1 MREIPTSGGAIAGA
15 TAPSCYRVAVFSGS
29 LEVTARIKST
39 DDLELLL
46 EVLKAHKHLFAKSD
60 PSPPTI
66 STKVDRQTK
75 KFFTGADQLAPPPFP
90 KADPAKIGNLTG
102 D

>member
-1 MREIPTSGGAIAGA
+1 
-15 TAPSCYRVAVFSGS
+15 VFSGS

-60 PSPPTI
+60 PSPPTV

-75 KFFTGADQLAPPPFP
+75 KFFTEADQLAPPP
-90 KADPAKIGNLTG
+90 DPAKIGNLTKAIEKACPAG